1 MITIGKI
8 ILAAAVELMV
18 VAAPGSAGADP
29 TPPPQP
35 GYQIPGPDGRHPG
48 PFQTYPP
55 VSGLH
60 ASVWLPL
67 PRDADLATPEWRP
80 VKRLL
85 MEPS

>member
-1 MITIGKI
+1 MITIGQI
-8 ILAAAVELMV
+8 ILAAAVEVMV

-29 TPPPQP
+29 TPPPPQP

-67 PRDADLATPEWRP
+67 PRHADLATPEW
-80 VKRLL
+80 
-85 MEPS
+85 

>member
-8 ILAAAVELMV
+8 ILAAAVEVMV

-55 VSGLH
+55 VCGQYMPACGFH
-60 ASVWLPL
+60 FDPGTQTWQP
-67 PRDADLATPEWRP
+67 PGGDQ
-80 VKRLL
+80 
-85 MEPS
+85 